1 MKKQEKVSLVE
12 NLKKDLAGN
21 AAVLALNF
29 QGLKMEQISE
39 VRSKIKESGGD
50 FRVIKNNL
58 IKIAAD
64 QVGLKELDEVLKGP
78 TALSWHRKE
87 VVLLCKIVAEYVKK
101 YEALKYKS
109 GVVEGKKLDEAGLL
123 TISRLPGRQ
132 EMLAQLAGGMAAGP
146 RNVLWLMK
154 ALPTKM
160 VGLLSALKDK
170 KQ

>member
-1 MKKQEKVSLVE
+1 MKKQEKVTLVE
-12 NLKKDLAGN
+12 DLKKDLEST

-29 QGLKMEQISE
+29 QGLKMNEITE
-39 VRSKIKESGGD
+39 VRTKIKDMGGD

-64 QVGLKELDEVLKGP
+64 QLGLKDLDETLKGP
-78 TALSWHRKE
+78 TALGWHKKD
-87 VVLLCKIVAEYVKK
+87 VVPLCKAVAEFVKK
-101 YEALKYKS
+101 YEALKYKG
-109 GVVEGKKLDEAGLL
+109 GVAEGKRLDEAGMLA
-123 TISRLPGRQ
+123 ISRLPGRQ
-132 EMLAQLAGGMAAGP
+132 EMLAQLAGGLSAGP

-160 VGLLSALKDK
+160 VGLLSALKEK